1 MSPDYAPA
9 REMTSICRVLFF
21 ALLLLGI
28 VGGTTTTTA
37 RPPNDQDTEEA
48 VPFLE
53 DQMVGAADDM
63 DQFRDWGDRQVPPM
77 RHYNRRRYLRLDGD
91 GNVERE
97 DPVRV
102 RRRQR
107 AQFLMLVALVQVWIA
122 FLRLINRN
130 RQ

>member
-1 MSPDYAPA
+1 MSP
-9 REMTSICRVLFF
+9 ICRVIFF

-28 VGGTTTTTA
+28 VGGTTTSTA
-37 RPPNDQDTEEA
+37 RPPNDQDSEEA
-48 VPFLE
+48 GPFLG
-53 DQMVGAADDM
+53 DQMVDPADDM
-63 DQFRDWGDRQVPPM
+63 DQFRDWVDPQVPPM
-77 RHYNRRRYLRLDGD
+77 RHYNRRRYLRLDG
-91 GNVERE
+91 GGIAERE